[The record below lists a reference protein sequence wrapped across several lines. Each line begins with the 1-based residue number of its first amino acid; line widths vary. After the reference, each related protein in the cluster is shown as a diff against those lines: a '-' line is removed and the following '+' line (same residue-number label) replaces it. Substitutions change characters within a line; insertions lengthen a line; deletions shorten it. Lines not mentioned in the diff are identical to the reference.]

1 MSSKSIGRVA
11 ASARTLRVWSTATLA
26 TLVLAACGG
35 GGGGGD
41 SSPPPQNPPPQNQP
55 PSTPTNA
62 APVPSAGAD
71 QAFDLP
77 TDTATLS
84 GTATDDGQPAG
95 STISYTW
102 EFVSGPLGPNSS
114 PGVVFANA
122 NAQNTTARF
131 AGGVGD
137 YTLNLKASDGALTGT
152 ATLRVAVRANPNTY
166 PAAGAGS
173 TGWSTVTP
181 ADEQMDSA
189 RLDEARDYSI
199 ASALGTPESGFIVRH
214 GRLVYSWGDTA
225 KRYEMKSTT
234 KSMGGL
240 ALLLALD
247 EGKLALTD
255 KASDRLTGFGT
266 SPPVDTSPV
275 TTGGLGDITLLQLAT
290 HTAGFNKSDDTR
302 LEPRQLLFTP
312 GTTWSYSDQGLNW
325 LADVLTQSYAQDLDV
340 LLNQRVFNILAAPNS
355 EIEWRI
361 QSQFFRGQFL
371 NVNGSDVT
379 RRELAS
385 GLNASVN
392 AMARVGLL
400 MLRKGVWGNNLVL
413 SNAVVERAH
422 TPPAEIAGAEI
433 AEPTDFPQATA
444 NYGVLWWTN
453 ANHQMPDVPTDAYWA
468 WGLHDTLI
476 IVVPSLDLV
485 IARAGDRGWRTQNE
499 FWNADYTALEPFLTP
514 IVQSVTP

>member
-26 TLVLAACGG
+26 TFVLAACGG
-35 GGGGGD
+35 GGGGD
-41 SSPPPQNPPPQNQP
+41 SPPPQNPPQNPP
-55 PSTPTNA
+55 PSSPTNA
-62 APVPSAGAD
+62 APVVTAGAD

-77 TDTATLS
+77 TDTASLS
-84 GTATDDGQPAG
+84 GSATDDGQPAG

-102 EFVSGPLGPNSS
+102 EFVNGPLGPNSA

-122 NAQNTTARF
+122 NSQNTTARF
-131 AGGVGD
+131 VGGVGE
-137 YTLNLKASDGALTGT
+137 YTLNLKASDGSLTGT
-152 ATLRVAVRANPNTY
+152 GTTRVTVRANSNNY
-166 PAAGAGS
+166 PVAGGGS
-173 TGWSTVTP
+173 TGWAAVTP
-181 ADEQMDSA
+181 AEEQMDVA
-189 RLDEARDYSI
+189 KLDQAKNYSTT
-199 ASALGTPESGFIVRH
+199 SALGTRESGMIIRH

-225 KRYEMKSTT
+225 TKYEMKSTT

-247 EGKLALTD
+247 EGKLALTE
-255 KASDRLTGFGT
+255 KASARLAVFGT
-266 SPPVDTSPV
+266 DPAVDTSAV
-275 TTGGLGDITLLQLAT
+275 TTGSLADITLLQLAT
-290 HTAGFNKSDDTR
+290 HTSGLSKPDESNWR
-302 LEPRQLLFTP
+302 LLFSP

-325 LADVLTQSYAQDLDV
+325 LADVLTQSYAQDLNA
-340 LLNQRVFNILAAPNS
+340 LITSRVFSQIGIATP
-355 EIEWRI
+355 ETQWRTNV
-361 QSQFFRGQFL
+361 FRSTEL
-371 NVNGSDVT
+371 SVNGVPVP

-385 GLNASVN
+385 GINASVN

-400 MLRKGVWGNNLVL
+400 MLRKGVWGNNLLL

-422 TPPAEIAGAEI
+422 TPPTEIAGATI
-433 AEPTDFPQATA
+433 NDPVNFPQATA

-453 ANHQMPDVPTDAYWA
+453 ANHQMGNVPTDAYWA

-485 IARAGDRGWRTQNE
+485 IARAGDRGWRVQNE
-499 FWNADYTALEPFLTP
+499 FWNADYAALDPFLTP

>member
-1 MSSKSIGRVA
+1 MSSKSIGRAA

-26 TLVLAACGG
+26 TLILAACGG
-35 GGGGGD
+35 GGGGD
-41 SSPPPQNPPPQNQP
+41 DPPPQNPPQNPP

-62 APVPSAGAD
+62 APVPNAGAD

-84 GTATDDGQPAG
+84 GSATDDGQPAN
-95 STISYTW
+95 SSISYTW
-102 EFVSGPLGPNSS
+102 EVVNGPLGPNSA

-122 NAQNTTARF
+122 NSQNTTARF
-131 AGGVGD
+131 VGGVGE
-137 YTLNLKASDGALTGT
+137 YTLNLKASDGALTGN
-152 ATLRVAVRANPNTY
+152 ATTRVTVRANPNAY
-166 PAAGAGS
+166 PSAGAGS
-173 TGWSTVTP
+173 TGWATATP
-181 ADEQMDSA
+181 ADEQMDVTKLDQA
-189 RLDEARDYSI
+189 RNYSTT
-199 ASALGTPESGFIVRH
+199 SALGTRESGFIVRH
-214 GRLVYSWGDTA
+214 GRLVYSWGEPNT
-225 KRYEMKSTT
+225 RYEMKSTT

-255 KASDRLTGFGT
+255 KAVDRLPVFGT
-266 SPPVDTSPV
+266 SPSVDTSPIS
-275 TTGGLGDITLLQLAT
+275 TGGLGDITLLQLAT

-312 GTTWSYSDQGLNW
+312 GTTWSYSDQSLNW
-325 LADVLTQSYAQDLDV
+325 LADVLTQTYAQDLDV
-340 LLNQRVFNILAAPNS
+340 LLNQRVFNTLGAPNS

-361 QSQFFRGQFL
+361 NSFRGEFL
-371 NVNGSDVT
+371 NVNGTDIR

-422 TPPAEIAGAEI
+422 TPPTEIANTTI
-433 AEPTDFPQATA
+433 ADTTNFPQANE
-444 NYGVLWWTN
+444 NYGILWWTN
-453 ANHQMPDVPTDAYWA
+453 ENGQMPNVPADAYWA

-485 IARAGDRGWRTQNE
+485 IARAGDRGWRTQPE
-499 FWNADYTALEPFLTP
+499 FWNADYAALDPFLTP

>member
-26 TLVLAACGG
+26 TIVLAACGG
-35 GGGGGD
+35 GGGGD
-41 SSPPPQNPPPQNQP
+41 DAPPQNPPQNPPP
-55 PSTPTNA
+55 SSPTNA
-62 APVPSAGAD
+62 APVPNAGSD

-84 GTATDDGQPAG
+84 GSATDDGQPAG

-102 EFVSGPLGPNSS
+102 ELVSGPLGPNSA

-122 NAQNTTARF
+122 NSQNTTARF
-131 AGGVGD
+131 VGGVGD
-137 YTLNLKASDGALTGT
+137 YTLNLKASDSALTGT
-152 ATLRVAVRANPNTY
+152 ATVRVTVRANPNLY
-166 PAAGAGS
+166 PASGGGS
-173 TGWSTVTP
+173 TGWTPATP
-181 ADEQMDSA
+181 ADEQMDVSK
-189 RLDEARDYSI
+189 LEQARDYSI
-199 ASALGTPESGFIVRH
+199 DKALGRRESGFIVRH
-214 GRLVYSWGDTA
+214 GRLVFSWGDTA
-225 KRYEMKSTT
+225 TKYEMKSTT

-247 EGKLALTD
+247 EGKLALSD
-255 KASDRLTGFGT
+255 KASTKLTVFGT
-266 SPPVDTSPV
+266 DPPVDTSAV
-275 TTGGLGDITLLQLAT
+275 TTGSMSDITLLQLST
-290 HTAGFNKSDDTR
+290 HTSGLSKPDESNWR
-302 LEPRQLLFTP
+302 LLFSP

-325 LADVLTQSYAQDLDV
+325 LADILTTAYAQDLNTLV
-340 LLNQRVFNILAAPNS
+340 SSRVFSQIGIATP
-355 EIEWRI
+355 ETVWRTNA
-361 QSQFFRGQFL
+361 FRSTEL
-371 NVNGSDVT
+371 SVNGVPVP

-385 GLNASVN
+385 GLQASVN

-413 SNAVVERAH
+413 SNSIVARAQ
-422 TPPAEIAGAEI
+422 TPLTEIAGATI
-433 AEPTDFPQATA
+433 ANPTDFPQATA

-485 IARAGDRGWRTQNE
+485 VARAGDRGWRTQEE
-499 FWNADYTALEPFLTP
+499 FWNADYAALAPFLTP
-514 IVQSVTP
+514 IVQSITP